1 MASFCNI
8 LQRNNTKGIMCIDT
22 NSWSTLWN
30 SDSTNARGHL
40 MDKWILGNN
49 LDILNTEKTPTF
61 LTSRA
66 QSIIDV
72 SLAYKAKNHISNWH
86 VKNQHFFSDH
96 RCIQF
101 ILFSKEFVPP
111 TVQVT
116 SWPSFR
122 NALNLEEKRYKLWT
136 RSIIEREAE
145 ALEGAINTALAA
157 SSANI
162 PLRSNP
168 THFWNNDLEK
178 SRRLSLNL
186 DRHMQNRP
194 SSSVKSDFENAK
206 KSHFKAVRKA
216 RRKSWQSFIN
226 DVNNPKKMATLNRIL
241 KSNNR
246 SEIGLIKNQNGVYSK
261 SVLESLDI
269 LLETHFPES
278 VPLEADEH
286 TKSVNTQEFF
296 TQDNDNIF
304 VNQQSGSTANI
315 KAYFCSENDLK
326 NSIVNEKS
334 VKFSINSFEEGKA
347 PGADSFK
354 PKILQ
359 EFIKND
365 VCLRRLTRLLAA
377 VLEIGYTPQKW
388 CVSKIIFIPKPGKTD
403 YGEAKSYR
411 PI

>member
-1 MASFCNI
+1 MKAIQLIQSKCLYSLHKYFRI
-8 LQRNNTKGIMCIDT
+8 LNFIEILFIQFFISR
-22 NSWSTLWN
+22 S
-30 SDSTNARGHL
+30 GHLKSNLL

-86 VKNQHFFSDH
+86 VKNQYFFSDH

-206 KSHFKAVRKA
+206 N
-216 RRKSWQSFIN
+216 I
-226 DVNNPKKMATLNRIL
+226 IL
-241 KSNNR
+241 K
-246 SEIGLIKNQNGVYSK
+246 L
-261 SVLESLDI
+261 
-269 LLETHFPES
+269 
-278 VPLEADEH
+278 
-286 TKSVNTQEFF
+286 
-296 TQDNDNIF
+296 
-304 VNQQSGSTANI
+304 
-315 KAYFCSENDLK
+315 
-326 NSIVNEKS
+326 
-334 VKFSINSFEEGKA
+334 
-347 PGADSFK
+347 
-354 PKILQ
+354 
-359 EFIKND
+359 
-365 VCLRRLTRLLAA
+365 
-377 VLEIGYTPQKW
+377 
-388 CVSKIIFIPKPGKTD
+388 
-403 YGEAKSYR
+403 
-411 PI
+411 

>member
-1 MASFCNI
+1 M
-8 LQRNNTKGIMCIDT
+8 
-22 NSWSTLWN
+22 
-30 SDSTNARGHL
+30 
-40 MDKWILGNN
+40 
-49 LDILNTEKTPTF
+49 
-61 LTSRA
+61 
-66 QSIIDV
+66 
-72 SLAYKAKNHISNWH
+72 
-86 VKNQHFFSDH
+86 
-96 RCIQF
+96 
-101 ILFSKEFVPP
+101 
-111 TVQVT
+111 
-116 SWPSFR
+116 
-122 NALNLEEKRYKLWT
+122 
-136 RSIIEREAE
+136 
-145 ALEGAINTALAA
+145 
-157 SSANI
+157 
-162 PLRSNP
+162 
-168 THFWNNDLEK
+168 
-178 SRRLSLNL
+178 
-186 DRHMQNRP
+186 
-194 SSSVKSDFENAK
+194 
-206 KSHFKAVRKA
+206 
-216 RRKSWQSFIN
+216 
-226 DVNNPKKMATLNRIL
+226 
-241 KSNNR
+241 
-246 SEIGLIKNQNGVYSK
+246 
-261 SVLESLDI
+261 ESLDI

-388 CVSKIIFIPKPGKTD
+388 CVSKVIFIPKPGKTD